1 MNKFKNRSFGII
13 WLPLLSF
20 WALLF
25 AISHGK
31 YDKTFNTYITLFVYL
46 ISSAILSI
54 QAQTTLLDAE
64 QDNIPKINK
73 LNFLFLSILISSI
86 FIIIDTINTLN
97 KPLIISIF
105 IIAPLI
111 ITQIIFTLN
120 DYSQEQL
127 STKFTNRL
135 RERKFLKTNQNLW
148 LEFLF
153 KLKEDFKKNITLTK
167 EIERVEYLIEYSS
180 YFRSIKSAK
189 ELEKLKQ
196 KRDEKIILDHLKKI
210 K

>member
-189 ELEKLKQ
+189 ELENLKQ

>member
-1 MNKFKNRSFGII
+1 MKNRSFGII

-20 WALLF
+20 WALLL
-25 AISHGK
+25 AILYGK
-31 YDKTFNTYITLFVYL
+31 DDKSFDTYITFFLYL
-46 ISSAILSI
+46 ISSTILSI
-54 QAQTTLLDAE
+54 QAQTTLLDEE

-127 STKFTNRL
+127 STHF
-135 RERKFLKTNQNLW
+135 
-148 LEFLF
+148 
-153 KLKEDFKKNITLTK
+153 
-167 EIERVEYLIEYSS
+167 
-180 YFRSIKSAK
+180 
-189 ELEKLKQ
+189 
-196 KRDEKIILDHLKKI
+196 
-210 K
+210 